1 MISLAPPV
9 FAEGFNGRSLSVSG
23 PLKSLM
29 GLLRKASV
37 ASAIFFF
44 FFFFA
49 SQLQGLLQITKFDQC
64 QLHMQAFRYSINYL
78 MLLFAALLLDHYVL
92 IRP

>member
-1 MISLAPPV
+1 MRQPGA
-9 FAEGFNGRSLSVSG
+9 
-23 PLKSLM
+23 
-29 GLLRKASV
+29 
-37 ASAIFFF
+37 
-44 FFFFA
+44 
-49 SQLQGLLQITKFDQC
+49 TD